1 MSRCLFLFCFQKLRQ
16 ELLSRQGSVEATR
29 DSVSKLLKSAD
40 ASTVSGLQGALQD
53 LSQRYTTAQTKQAE
67 KEAELRVV
75 LPKLEGFE
83 RLSSDLCDFTQSRER
98 VLSLGGLPDHSI
110 EDYKHTIEVIEIIYK
125 QQPWCWN

>member
-1 MSRCLFLFCFQKLRQ
+1 M
-16 ELLSRQGSVEATR
+16 EATR

-53 LSQRYTTAQTKQAE
+53 LSQRYTAAQTKQAE

-83 RLSSDLCDFTQSRER
+83 RLSSDLRDFTQSRER
-98 VLSLGGLPDHSI
+98 VLSLGGLPDHSV
-110 EDYKHTIEVIEIIYK
+110 EDYKHTIEVMKIDHK
-125 QQPWCWN
+125 QQPHCCVSTFFIGTNFTF